1 MYPSQ
6 MNNISLIVAIAENMA
21 IGKDGNLLWHLP
33 ADMKHFK
40 LMTTGHTVL
49 MGRKTFESLP
59 KGALP
64 NRRNIVLTRTFASYP
79 ECETFQTIQKAIG
92 SCSNDEQIFVI
103 GGEQIYRQTI
113 NLADRLYVTLVH
125 TNVPDAD
132 AFFPE
137 ISKEQWEEVGHEVF
151 PADEKNPYPYSFIN
165 FIRKI

>member
-64 NRRNIVLTRTFASYP
+64 NRRNIVLTRTCASYP

-125 TNVPDAD
+125 TNVSDAD

-137 ISKEQWEEVGHEVF
+137 ISKEQWEEVGHEDF